1 MTPEEL
7 EKLLKEKG
15 LHNQWKR
22 NSDYWQKRFMLLE
35 DVMNNKGAEY
45 MKSTEKI
52 YEKAT
57 SDINIEIRSWY
68 QRFAT
73 NEGISF
79 AEAQKMLTGKEL
91 KEFHMTVEEYIEKGK
106 TLGVSSKWAK
116 ELERASVRVHV
127 TRLEQLKTQMQQH
140 VEELTAKKS
149 SGINNLMKNIYNE
162 SYYRSIFEMQKGV
175 GIGSTFAKLDTK
187 AVEKALSKPWAADG
201 SNFSQ
206 RIWGSHRA
214 QLVNKLHEG
223 LTLNLIQGE
232 SADKLI
238 DNISKTFEVDRKRVA
253 TLVFTEK
260 AYFQSL
266 AQLESFKNMGV
277 EEYEVVAILDSKTS
291 DICQEMNM
299 KSFKTDEYMP
309 GVTAHPFHP
318 RCRST
323 TRPKIDDEFME
334 GEERLLKDEEGN
346 YYTVP
351 ADMKYDDWYKAF
363 VEEQHDILDY
373 MGKAQTFANEK
384 FKIKAYKVDSV
395 DTLYT
400 QTYSKDAQNT
410 IKFISEMKSS
420 DIIDGLS
427 KIVIA
432 DDLPGIAAYEH
443 INDIL
448 YVNEKISSQSYID
461 DELLEGYFVAENA
474 IDVIK
479 HEMFHKK
486 HWDFMMT
493 NGKDSATIKKEIEA
507 KLRKYIVEQQRQDY
521 FYLLKVVSENA
532 SFKFLKDNSLNEVI
546 AEVLLQEEKGIVC
559 DEVLL
564 KLVRGCV
571 E

>member
-1 MTPEEL
+1 
-7 EKLLKEKG
+7 
-15 LHNQWKR
+15 
-22 NSDYWQKRFMLLE
+22 
-35 DVMNNKGAEY
+35 
-45 MKSTEKI
+45 
-52 YEKAT
+52 
-57 SDINIEIRSWY
+57 
-68 QRFAT
+68 
-73 NEGISF
+73 
-79 AEAQKMLTGKEL
+79 
-91 KEFHMTVEEYIEKGK
+91 
-106 TLGVSSKWAK
+106 
-116 ELERASVRVHV
+116 
-127 TRLEQLKTQMQQH
+127 
-140 VEELTAKKS
+140 
-149 SGINNLMKNIYNE
+149 
-162 SYYRSIFEMQKGV
+162 
-175 GIGSTFAKLDTK
+175 
-187 AVEKALSKPWAADG
+187 
-201 SNFSQ
+201 
-206 RIWGSHRA
+206 
-214 QLVNKLHEG
+214 
-223 LTLNLIQGE
+223 
-232 SADKLI
+232 
-238 DNISKTFEVDRKRVA
+238 
-253 TLVFTEK
+253 
-260 AYFQSL
+260 
-266 AQLESFKNMGV
+266 
-277 EEYEVVAILDSKTS
+277 
-291 DICQEMNM
+291 
-299 KSFKTDEYMP
+299 
-309 GVTAHPFHP
+309 
-318 RCRST
+318 
-323 TRPKIDDEFME
+323 
-334 GEERLLKDEEGN
+334 
-346 YYTVP
+346 
-351 ADMKYDDWYKAF
+351 
-363 VEEQHDILDY
+363 

-410 IKFISEMKSS
+410 IKFISEMKNS

-546 AEVLLQEEKGIVC
+546 AEVLLQEEKGIVR